1 MQDYLTNQPS
11 EHELDP
17 VNSMAKSSQ
26 IHRSVIFEI
35 VKQDY
40 YLYKSTYLHSIVG
53 EVKKPESKDIH
64 DCSVPART
72 MVETVSR
79 QNVITSS

>member
-26 IHRSVIFEI
+26 IHRSVFFEI

-53 EVKKPESKDIH
+53 EVQHPESEDINN
-64 DCSVPART
+64 CGVPT
-72 MVETVSR
+72 MAMVDTVYH
-79 QNVITSS
+79 IKCH

>member
-1 MQDYLTNQPS
+1 MEYLTNRPS

-26 IHRSVIFEI
+26 IHRSVFFEI

-64 DCSVPART
+64 NCSVPART